1 MQRDAVDAAMEHLR
15 LLGAIEPRTAE
26 DENNASAV
34 CRVTS
39 LGRTIALLPVAPHWG
54 AFERPFCSC

>member
-1 MQRDAVDAAMEHLR
+1 MQRDAADAAMEHLR
-15 LLGAIEPRTAE
+15 LLGAIEPRPGE
-26 DENNASAV
+26 DENSSNVV

-54 AFERPFCSC
+54 DF